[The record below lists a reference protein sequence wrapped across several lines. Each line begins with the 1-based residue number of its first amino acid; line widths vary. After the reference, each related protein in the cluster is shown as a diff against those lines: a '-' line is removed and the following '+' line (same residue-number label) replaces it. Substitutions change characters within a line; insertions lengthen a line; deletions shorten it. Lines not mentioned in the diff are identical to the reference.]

1 MTDIA
6 SENAVLQFIERSMD
20 APFSDGLPVVPPTGA
35 AVAAF
40 VAASGMAADRFL
52 GEFRPRQSR
61 VTVREVAVNAVMAGC
76 KPAYAPVVV
85 AVARAL
91 MDEAFDVW
99 GVACSTKGAAPLVI
113 VNGPVRNEIGINCR
127 TNVFGPSFR
136 ANATIGRAVRLMILN
151 LGGARPDELDKGTLG
166 NPGRFSQCIGEDEED
181 SPWIPLHVE
190 RGLSAEQSAVTV
202 FGGESLRLVNVHYN
216 SADAVL
222 TAMAD
227 TLAVAGVLNANNITG
242 LSPHVMVFAKEHR
255 DLLHAAGWTKRSIRE
270 YVAEHAIISENML
283 RRVGGEAGGRARVV
297 EDPDQLLIVAAGGF
311 AGRFAGILPG
321 WSWQSQPVTVSVA
334 PVDGFE

>member
-1 MTDIA
+1 MSSEA
-6 SENAVLQFIERSMD
+6 SESAILDFIERSMD
-20 APFSDGLPVVPPTGA
+20 EPFSDGLPIVPPTGP

-40 VAASGMAADRFL
+40 VVASGLAADTFL

-61 VTVREVAVNAVMAGC
+61 VTVRDVAINAVMAGC
-76 KPAYAPVVV
+76 KPDYAPVVV
-85 AVARAL
+85 ALARAL

-99 GVACSTKGAAPLVI
+99 GVACSTKGSATLVI
-113 VNGPVRNEIGINCR
+113 VNGPVRNAIGINCR
-127 TNVFGPSFR
+127 TNVFGPGFR

-166 NPGRFSQCIGEDEED
+166 NPGRFAQCIGEDEED
-181 SPWIPLHVE
+181 SPWVPLHVE
-190 RGLSAEQSAVTV
+190 RGLSAGQSAVTV

-222 TAMAD
+222 AAMVD

-255 DLLHAAGWTKRSIRE
+255 DLLHAAGWTKQSIRE
-270 YVAEHAIISENML
+270 YVAENAIIGEELL
-283 RRVGGEAGGRARVV
+283 RRVGGEASGPRRVV

-311 AGRFAGILPG
+311 AGRFAGVLPG
-321 WSWQSQPVTVSVA
+321 WSWQSQPVTVA
-334 PVDGFE
+334 VDP